1 MNSSNA
7 VKPQQPSPEEVAP
20 SHPLMEGC
28 QIHFYGPKAEGV
40 SVWERVW
47 QFRNRLK
54 RFGKR
59 RLHWLMFFLRGG
71 SVPVEEAAPPQARV
85 HSRPLQPGDRVRIR
99 SRAAIEHSVN
109 QWNEL
114 KGCGFMEEMWP
125 YCGTEQVVFK
135 RVERFM
141 DEATYT
147 VRTNALGVP
156 LSRYRSGQI
165 VYRVN
170 NDSFCR
176 QRSFSFSEAH
186 QGGGSYVSGGDP
198 TLFESTRAVKCP

>member
-147 VRTNALGVP
+147 MRKSRGLILLKDMYCKGTVDFGRCDRSCFFFWREEWLELIESDGVP
-156 LSRYRSGQI
+156 G
-165 VYRVN
+165 V
-170 NDSFCR
+170 
-176 QRSFSFSEAH
+176 
-186 QGGGSYVSGGDP
+186 
-198 TLFESTRAVKCP
+198 